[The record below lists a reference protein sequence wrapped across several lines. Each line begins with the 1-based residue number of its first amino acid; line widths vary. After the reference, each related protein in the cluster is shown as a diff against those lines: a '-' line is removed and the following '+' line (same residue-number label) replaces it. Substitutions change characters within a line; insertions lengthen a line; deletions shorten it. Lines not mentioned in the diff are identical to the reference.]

1 MISFRQIGLLTAVAL
16 LGAGTLA
23 AAEAVA
29 VTNAS
34 AATAAPNAAK
44 AKAQK
49 PKKASRPAR
58 ITAATTYYD
67 RKEGVAILTGNVYVN
82 DDEYQLHADKAF
94 VFMNGTNDLERI
106 VAVGNVAMTNEN
118 KRAYGAKVSYYRN
131 RGMVVLH
138 SDENRAAEVREVKPD
153 GDQIV
158 RGRKIRFWI
167 DSEQVEVLEAV
178 IDASTS
184 LGGAKL
190 NPLR

>member
-16 LGAGTLA
+16 LGAGALA

-29 VTNAS
+29 VTNAP
-34 AATAAPNAAK
+34 AATTAPNA

-82 DDEYQLHADKAF
+82 DEEYQLHADKAF

-153 GDQIV
+153 GDQVV

-178 IDASTS
+178 IDASS
-184 LGGAKL
+184 NLGDAKL